1 MKDKRI
7 FWRFFKWTLLIFL
20 TLWAIMA
27 GILVYQNQQW
37 RKREIQR
44 TLWEIRLKIGEE
56 MVQRT
61 PYRSNLDNLTY
72 LLYQY
77 SGQMALRSYDAW
89 GNETNRSQLLLGSF
103 FYPKENDSI
112 YMLFDEVL
120 TVEEELELVH
130 RIIELKK
137 QIEGDNWWIGAFL
150 LSAPFKDDSAY
161 FEIAGV
167 KDFDQIVPLRIVYH
181 QGEESITVLDLEPE
195 RYQNRPVTVLEV
207 TSHIAFYGG
216 LMSGP
221 ESPEERLRIFRRLEA
236 NLDTLEELIVS
247 DSDMILHPNNS
258 HTISM
263 LPDGKTSRYD
273 GISGESSENDL
284 AYSYW
289 VDPFYIFYG
298 LEWVLAL
305 TFLLVLALAVFTA
318 HVQARSVRRERA
330 FTRAAAHELKTP
342 LAVLRTHAEALKEDI
357 SPEKRGAYLD
367 VILDESDRMST
378 LVGQLLDLSRLEAG
392 AELRREPLDLAAL
405 TAEVLAR
412 LEPAAQVGA
421 IALVLDLVPV
431 QVEGDRR
438 RLEEL
443 LAELGTN
450 ALKHC
455 PPGGEV
461 RVVLRLEGNR
471 ARLSVENDGPAIPAE
486 DLPHLWEPFYKGDKS
501 RSREGGGSGLG
512 LALVKGAAEAHKGT
526 CRAENR
532 SGGGVRF
539 TIELPALHSRT

>member
-7 FWRFFKWTLLIFL
+7 FWRFFRWTLLIFL
-20 TLWAIMA
+20 TLWAVMA

-130 RIIELKK
+130 RITELKK

-181 QGEESITVLDLEPE
+181 QGEESITVLDLGPE

-378 LVGQLLDLSRLEAG
+378 LVGHLLDLSRLEAG

>member
-130 RIIELKK
+130 RITELKK

-181 QGEESITVLDLEPE
+181 QGEESITVLDLGPE

-378 LVGQLLDLSRLEAG
+378 LVGHLLDLSRLEAG

-539 TIELPALHSRT
+539 TIELPTLHSRT

>member
-44 TLWEIRLKIGEE
+44 TLWEIQQRVEE
-56 MVQRT
+56 EIEWRT

-181 QGEESITVLDLEPE
+181 QGEESITVLDLGPE

-289 VDPFYIFYG
+289 VAPLYIFYG

-357 SPEKRGAYLD
+357 SPEKRGVYLD

-378 LVGQLLDLSRLEAG
+378 LVGHLLDLSRLEAG

>member
-44 TLWEIRLKIGEE
+44 TLWEIRQGVEE
-56 MVQRT
+56 EIEWRT

-103 FYPKENDSI
+103 FYPKENDNI

-137 QIEGDNWWIGAFL
+137 QIEGDNWWIGGFF

-181 QGEESITVLDLEPE
+181 QGEESITVLDLGPE
-195 RYQNRPVTVLEV
+195 RYQNRPVTVLE
-207 TSHIAFYGG
+207 TGSISFYGG

-236 NLDTLEELIVS
+236 NLDTLEEWIAS
-247 DSDMILHPNNS
+247 DSDRVLHPNSYRND
-258 HTISM
+258 SM
-263 LPDGKTSRYD
+263 LPDGMTYRREGHFGNYHE
-273 GISGESSENDL
+273 GDL

-289 VDPFYIFYG
+289 VDPLYIFYG

-378 LVGQLLDLSRLEAG
+378 LVGHLLDLSRLEAG

>member
-1 MKDKRI
+1 MKDKQV
-7 FWRFFKWTLLIFL
+7 FLSFFRWTMLIFL

-130 RIIELKK
+130 RITELKK

-181 QGEESITVLDLEPE
+181 QGEESITVLDLGPE

-273 GISGESSENDL
+273 GISGQSSENDL

-289 VDPFYIFYG
+289 VDPLYIFYG

-378 LVGQLLDLSRLEAG
+378 LVGHLLDLSRLEAG
-392 AELRREPLDLAAL
+392 AELRREPLDLATL

>member
-1 MKDKRI
+1 MKDKQV
-7 FWRFFKWTLLIFL
+7 FLSFFRWTMLIFL

-37 RKREIQR
+37 RQRELQR

-130 RIIELKK
+130 RITELKK

-181 QGEESITVLDLEPE
+181 QGEESITVLDLGPE

-263 LPDGKTSRYD
+263 LPDGKTSRYR
-273 GISGESSENDL
+273 
-284 AYSYW
+284 
-289 VDPFYIFYG
+289 VPDP
-298 LEWVLAL
+298 
-305 TFLLVLALAVFTA
+305 
-318 HVQARSVRRERA
+318 
-330 FTRAAAHELKTP
+330 
-342 LAVLRTHAEALKEDI
+342 
-357 SPEKRGAYLD
+357 
-367 VILDESDRMST
+367 
-378 LVGQLLDLSRLEAG
+378 
-392 AELRREPLDLAAL
+392 
-405 TAEVLAR
+405 
-412 LEPAAQVGA
+412 
-421 IALVLDLVPV
+421 
-431 QVEGDRR
+431 
-438 RLEEL
+438 
-443 LAELGTN
+443 
-450 ALKHC
+450 
-455 PPGGEV
+455 PP
-461 RVVLRLEGNR
+461 
-471 ARLSVENDGPAIPAE
+471 P
-486 DLPHLWEPFYKGDKS
+486 
-501 RSREGGGSGLG
+501 
-512 LALVKGAAEAHKGT
+512 
-526 CRAENR
+526 
-532 SGGGVRF
+532 
-539 TIELPALHSRT
+539 

>member
-7 FWRFFKWTLLIFL
+7 FWRFFRWTLLIFL
-20 TLWAIMA
+20 TLWAVMA
-27 GILVYQNQQW
+27 GIMVYNNYVWRSSDIESELVQIEQSLG
-37 RKREIQR
+37 KSF
-44 TLWEIRLKIGEE
+44 EE
-56 MVQRT
+56 R
-61 PYRSNLDNLTY
+61 PAYDINLDIACYELNAY
-72 LLYQY
+72 R
-77 SGQMALRSYDAW
+77 GQIALRSYDKW
-89 GNETNRSQLLLGSF
+89 GNVTNRSQLLQGEFLPYSDDGNGYAESGF
-103 FYPKENDSI
+103 VRI
-112 YMLFDEVL
+112 LFDEVL
-120 TVEEELELVH
+120 TEAEELELVH
-130 RIIELKK
+130 RLEDVRRDKDSDYTESLLYLDFWG
-137 QIEGDNWWIGAFL
+137 QADEGYL
-150 LSAPFKDDSAY
+150 
-161 FEIAGV
+161 EVAGV
-167 KDFDQIVPLRIVYH
+167 QVDNRMFPLRLIIH
-181 QGEESITVLDLEPE
+181 QGEETITLLDLEPE
-195 RYQNRPVTVLEV
+195 RYQNRPVTTLESPYMV
-207 TSHIAFYGG
+207 FYGG
-216 LMSGP
+216 LMAGLPASDT
-221 ESPEERLRIFRRLEA
+221 PEERLEMFRKLEA
-236 NLDTLEELIVS
+236 NLDTLEERNRDHFRVYGT
-247 DSDMILHPNNS
+247 NS
-258 HTISM
+258 MSM
-263 LPDGKTSRYD
+263 LPKGMTRCYHHFNYS
-273 GISGESSENDL
+273 L
-284 AYSYW
+284 ALSYQ
-289 VDPFYIFYG
+289 VTPFYIFYG

-378 LVGQLLDLSRLEAG
+378 LVGHLLDLSRLEAG

>member
-44 TLWEIRLKIGEE
+44 TLWEIQQRVEE
-56 MVQRT
+56 EIEWRT

-103 FYPKENDSI
+103 FYPKENDNI

-181 QGEESITVLDLEPE
+181 QGEESITVLDLGPE
-195 RYQNRPVTVLEV
+195 RYQNRPVTVLE
-207 TSHIAFYGG
+207 TGSISFYGG

-236 NLDTLEELIVS
+236 NLDTLEEWIAS
-247 DSDMILHPNNS
+247 DSDRVLHPNSYRND
-258 HTISM
+258 SM
-263 LPDGKTSRYD
+263 LPDGMTYRREGHFGNYHE
-273 GISGESSENDL
+273 GDL

-289 VDPFYIFYG
+289 VDPLYIFYG

-378 LVGQLLDLSRLEAG
+378 LVGHLLDLSRLEAR

>member
-20 TLWAIMA
+20 TLWAVMA

-44 TLWEIRLKIGEE
+44 TLWEIQQRVEE
-56 MVQRT
+56 EIEWRT

-130 RIIELKK
+130 RITELKK

-181 QGEESITVLDLEPE
+181 QGEESITVLDLGPE

>member
-44 TLWEIRLKIGEE
+44 TLWEIQQRVEE
-56 MVQRT
+56 EIEWRT

-130 RIIELKK
+130 RITELKK

-181 QGEESITVLDLEPE
+181 QGEESITVLDLGPE

-289 VDPFYIFYG
+289 VDPLYIFYG

-378 LVGQLLDLSRLEAG
+378 LVGHLLDLSRLEAG

>member
-27 GILVYQNQQW
+27 GILVHQNQQW

-130 RIIELKK
+130 RITELKK

-181 QGEESITVLDLEPE
+181 QGEESITVLDLGPE

-378 LVGQLLDLSRLEAG
+378 LVGHLLDLSRLEAG

>member
-181 QGEESITVLDLEPE
+181 QGEESITVLDLGPE

-289 VDPFYIFYG
+289 VAPLYIFYG

-357 SPEKRGAYLD
+357 SPEKRGVYLD

-378 LVGQLLDLSRLEAG
+378 LVGHLLDLSRLEAG

>member
-1 MKDKRI
+1 
-7 FWRFFKWTLLIFL
+7 
-20 TLWAIMA
+20 
-27 GILVYQNQQW
+27 
-37 RKREIQR
+37 
-44 TLWEIRLKIGEE
+44 
-56 MVQRT
+56 
-61 PYRSNLDNLTY
+61 
-72 LLYQY
+72 
-77 SGQMALRSYDAW
+77 
-89 GNETNRSQLLLGSF
+89 
-103 FYPKENDSI
+103 
-112 YMLFDEVL
+112 MLFDEVL

-130 RIIELKK
+130 RITELKK

-150 LSAPFKDDSAY
+150 LSAPFKDDSDY

-181 QGEESITVLDLEPE
+181 QGEESITVLDLGPE

-378 LVGQLLDLSRLEAG
+378 LVGHLLDLSRLEAG

-539 TIELPALHSRT
+539 TIELPTLHSRT

>member
-1 MKDKRI
+1 MKDKQV
-7 FWRFFKWTLLIFL
+7 FLSFFRWTMLIFL

-130 RIIELKK
+130 RITELKK

-181 QGEESITVLDLEPE
+181 QGEESITVLDLGPE
-195 RYQNRPVTVLEV
+195 RYQNRPVTVLE
-207 TSHIAFYGG
+207 TGSISFYGG

-378 LVGQLLDLSRLEAG
+378 LVGHLLDLSRLEAG

>member
-130 RIIELKK
+130 RITELKK

-181 QGEESITVLDLEPE
+181 QGEESITVLDLGPE

>member
-20 TLWAIMA
+20 TLWAVMA

-44 TLWEIRLKIGEE
+44 TLWEIRQGVEE
-56 MVQRT
+56 EIEWRT

-130 RIIELKK
+130 RITELKK

-181 QGEESITVLDLEPE
+181 QGEESITVLDLGPE

-289 VDPFYIFYG
+289 VDPLYIFYG

-305 TFLLVLALAVFTA
+305 PFLLVLALAVFTA

-378 LVGQLLDLSRLEAG
+378 LVGHLLDLSRLEAG

>member
-20 TLWAIMA
+20 TLWAVMA

-44 TLWEIRLKIGEE
+44 TLWEIQQRVEE
-56 MVQRT
+56 EIEWRT

-130 RIIELKK
+130 RITELKK

-181 QGEESITVLDLEPE
+181 QGEESITVLDLGPE

-378 LVGQLLDLSRLEAG
+378 LVGQLLDLSRLEAR

>member
-44 TLWEIRLKIGEE
+44 TLWEIQQGVEE
-56 MVQRT
+56 EIEWRT
-61 PYRSNLDNLTY
+61 PYRANLDDLTY

-130 RIIELKK
+130 RITELKK

-150 LSAPFKDDSAY
+150 LSTPFKDDSAY

-167 KDFDQIVPLRIVYH
+167 KDFNQLVPLRIVYH
-181 QGEESITVLDLEPE
+181 QGEESITVLDLGPE

-207 TSHIAFYGG
+207 TSYIAFYGG

-236 NLDTLEELIVS
+236 NLDTLEEWIAS
-247 DSDMILHPNNS
+247 DSDRVLHPNNNRND
-258 HTISM
+258 SM
-263 LPDGKTSRYD
+263 LPDGMTYRREGYF
-273 GISGESSENDL
+273 GNYHEGDL

-378 LVGQLLDLSRLEAG
+378 LVGHLLDLSRLEAG

>member
-20 TLWAIMA
+20 TLWAVMA

-44 TLWEIRLKIGEE
+44 TLWEIQQRVEE
-56 MVQRT
+56 EIEWRT

-130 RIIELKK
+130 RITELKK

-181 QGEESITVLDLEPE
+181 QGEESITVLDLGPE
-195 RYQNRPVTVLEV
+195 RYQNRPVTVLE
-207 TSHIAFYGG
+207 TGSISFYGG

-236 NLDTLEELIVS
+236 NLDTLEEWIAS
-247 DSDMILHPNNS
+247 DSDRVLHPNSYRND
-258 HTISM
+258 SM
-263 LPDGKTSRYD
+263 LPDGMTYRREGHFGNYHE
-273 GISGESSENDL
+273 GDL

-289 VDPFYIFYG
+289 VDPLYIFYG

>member
-44 TLWEIRLKIGEE
+44 TLWEIQQRVEE
-56 MVQRT
+56 EIEWRT

-130 RIIELKK
+130 RITELKK

-181 QGEESITVLDLEPE
+181 QGEESITVLDLGPE
-195 RYQNRPVTVLEV
+195 RYQNRPVTVLE
-207 TSHIAFYGG
+207 TGSISFYGG

-221 ESPEERLRIFRRLEA
+221 ESPEERLRIFRRL
-236 NLDTLEELIVS
+236 V
-247 DSDMILHPNNS
+247 
-258 HTISM
+258 
-263 LPDGKTSRYD
+263 
-273 GISGESSENDL
+273 
-284 AYSYW
+284 
-289 VDPFYIFYG
+289 
-298 LEWVLAL
+298 
-305 TFLLVLALAVFTA
+305 
-318 HVQARSVRRERA
+318 
-330 FTRAAAHELKTP
+330 
-342 LAVLRTHAEALKEDI
+342 
-357 SPEKRGAYLD
+357 
-367 VILDESDRMST
+367 
-378 LVGQLLDLSRLEAG
+378 
-392 AELRREPLDLAAL
+392 
-405 TAEVLAR
+405 
-412 LEPAAQVGA
+412 
-421 IALVLDLVPV
+421 
-431 QVEGDRR
+431 
-438 RLEEL
+438 
-443 LAELGTN
+443 
-450 ALKHC
+450 
-455 PPGGEV
+455 
-461 RVVLRLEGNR
+461 
-471 ARLSVENDGPAIPAE
+471 
-486 DLPHLWEPFYKGDKS
+486 
-501 RSREGGGSGLG
+501 
-512 LALVKGAAEAHKGT
+512 
-526 CRAENR
+526 
-532 SGGGVRF
+532 
-539 TIELPALHSRT
+539 

>member
-130 RIIELKK
+130 RITELKK

-181 QGEESITVLDLEPE
+181 QGEESITVLDLGPE

-289 VDPFYIFYG
+289 VAPLYIFYG

>member
-20 TLWAIMA
+20 TLWAVMA

-44 TLWEIRLKIGEE
+44 TLWEIRQGVEE
-56 MVQRT
+56 EIEWRT

-130 RIIELKK
+130 RITELKK

-181 QGEESITVLDLEPE
+181 QGEESITVLDLGPE

-289 VDPFYIFYG
+289 VDPLYIFYG

-378 LVGQLLDLSRLEAG
+378 LVGHLLDLSRLEAG

>member
-44 TLWEIRLKIGEE
+44 TLWEIQQGVEE
-56 MVQRT
+56 EIEWRT

-130 RIIELKK
+130 RITELKK

-150 LSAPFKDDSAY
+150 LSTPFKDDSAY

-181 QGEESITVLDLEPE
+181 QGEESITVLDLGPE
-195 RYQNRPVTVLEV
+195 RYQNRPVTVLE
-207 TSHIAFYGG
+207 TGSISFYGG

-236 NLDTLEELIVS
+236 NLDTLEEWIAS
-247 DSDMILHPNNS
+247 DSDRVLHPNSYRND
-258 HTISM
+258 SM
-263 LPDGKTSRYD
+263 LPDGMTYRREGHFGNYHE
-273 GISGESSENDL
+273 GDL

-378 LVGQLLDLSRLEAG
+378 LVGHLLDLSRLEAG

>member
-44 TLWEIRLKIGEE
+44 TLWEIQQRVEE
-56 MVQRT
+56 EIEWRT

-130 RIIELKK
+130 RITELKK

-181 QGEESITVLDLEPE
+181 QGEESITVLDLGPE
-195 RYQNRPVTVLEV
+195 RYQNRPVTVLE
-207 TSHIAFYGG
+207 TGSISFYGG

-236 NLDTLEELIVS
+236 NLDTLEEWIAS
-247 DSDMILHPNNS
+247 DSDRVLHPNSYRND
-258 HTISM
+258 SM
-263 LPDGKTSRYD
+263 LPDGMTYRREGHFGNYHE
-273 GISGESSENDL
+273 GDL

-289 VDPFYIFYG
+289 VDPLYIFYG

-378 LVGQLLDLSRLEAG
+378 LVGHLLDLSRLEAG

>member
-130 RIIELKK
+130 RITELKK

-181 QGEESITVLDLEPE
+181 QGEESITVLDLGPE

-289 VDPFYIFYG
+289 VDPLYIFYG

-421 IALVLDLVPV
+421 IALVLDLVPL

>member
-44 TLWEIRLKIGEE
+44 TLWEIQQRVEE
-56 MVQRT
+56 EIEWRT

-120 TVEEELELVH
+120 TVDEELELVH
-130 RIIELKK
+130 RITELKK

-181 QGEESITVLDLEPE
+181 QGEESITVLDLGPE
-195 RYQNRPVTVLEV
+195 RYQNRPVTVLE
-207 TSHIAFYGG
+207 TGSISFYGG

-236 NLDTLEELIVS
+236 NLDTLEEWIAS
-247 DSDMILHPNNS
+247 DSDRVLHPNSYRND
-258 HTISM
+258 SM
-263 LPDGKTSRYD
+263 LPDGMTYRREGHFGNYHE
-273 GISGESSENDL
+273 GDL

-289 VDPFYIFYG
+289 VDPLYIFYG

>member
-1 MKDKRI
+1 MKDKQV
-7 FWRFFKWTLLIFL
+7 FLSFFRWTMLIFL

-130 RIIELKK
+130 RITELKK

-181 QGEESITVLDLEPE
+181 QGEESITVLDLGPE

-289 VDPFYIFYG
+289 VDPLYIFYG

-378 LVGQLLDLSRLEAG
+378 LVGHLLDLSRLEAG

>member
-1 MKDKRI
+1 MKDKQV
-7 FWRFFKWTLLIFL
+7 FLSFFRWTMLIFL

-130 RIIELKK
+130 RITELKK

-181 QGEESITVLDLEPE
+181 QGEESITVLDLGPE

-289 VDPFYIFYG
+289 VDPLYIFYG

-378 LVGQLLDLSRLEAG
+378 LVGHLLDLSRLEAG
-392 AELRREPLDLAAL
+392 AELRREPLDLATL

>member
-130 RIIELKK
+130 RITELKK

-181 QGEESITVLDLEPE
+181 QGEESITVLDLGPE

-289 VDPFYIFYG
+289 VDPLYIFYG

-378 LVGQLLDLSRLEAG
+378 LVGHLLDLSRLEAG

-539 TIELPALHSRT
+539 TVELPALHSRT

>member
-130 RIIELKK
+130 RITELKK

-150 LSAPFKDDSAY
+150 LSTPFKDDSAY

-181 QGEESITVLDLEPE
+181 QGEESITVLDLGPE

-539 TIELPALHSRT
+539 TIELPTLHSRT

>member
-1 MKDKRI
+1 MEEKRVVL
-7 FWRFFKWTLLIFL
+7 RFFRGTMLIFL
-20 TLWAIMA
+20 TLWGIMA

-130 RIIELKK
+130 RITELKK

-181 QGEESITVLDLEPE
+181 QGEESITVLDLGPE

-539 TIELPALHSRT
+539 TVELPALHSRT